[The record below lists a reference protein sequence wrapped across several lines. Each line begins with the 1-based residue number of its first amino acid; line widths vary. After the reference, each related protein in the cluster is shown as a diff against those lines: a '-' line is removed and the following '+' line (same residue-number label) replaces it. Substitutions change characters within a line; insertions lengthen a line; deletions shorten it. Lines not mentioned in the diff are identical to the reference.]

1 MPKCREEEIHLLK
14 RVLAVVELLVRF
26 GADVNKRNHEGYSA
40 LHYAGNGDILDVAKY
55 LVDSGAAMDAQD
67 LKGKTP
73 LHHCI
78 CEDNLLVANLLVSRG
93 AQIDIVDGQSVS
105 PLILAIRRC
114 NLNMLQIILNQYRL
128 VVTDERRDIS
138 ADVLLSAVENEV
150 TEVVRF
156 IVEEGFSSVAVCNSI
171 GETPLHRAIVKRNVQ
186 LMELL
191 MRLVPVD
198 ANLRAVTAEG
208 DSPAHYAARFGSVRA
223 MEILLNRFSVLF
235 GDLPALEVGDN
246 PVNATNS
253 SGSTCLYL
261 VGTNR
266 SLTRSESERKAITEL
281 LLQHGARLFRRDSI
295 IICSGSA
302 STVLLHEQVCRAIS
316 LWALEACVEGNE
328 FTADENNQIGAGAN
342 DILLT
347 ELCVEWVGSVVFP
360 VVGLRSSNGSD
371 FSAVLHVA
379 ISAGYALELL
389 PLLMEFPLRRVAMP
403 GLLRRLERFSRLHR
417 VHTLLVQ
424 LHLEVSESLQL

>member
-1 MPKCREEEIHLLK
+1 
-14 RVLAVVELLVRF
+14 
-26 GADVNKRNHEGYSA
+26 
-40 LHYAGNGDILDVAKY
+40 
-55 LVDSGAAMDAQD
+55 MDAQD
-67 LKGKTP
+67 LVMASSDEFNWNQINTVLTCTLPQKGKTP

-128 VVTDERRDIS
+128 VVTDERRDFS

-171 GETPLHRAIVKRNVQ
+171 GETPLHRAIVKRNFQ

-191 MRLVPVD
+191 MRLAPVD

-235 GDLPALEVGDN
+235 GDLPTLEVGDN

-261 VGTNR
+261 T
-266 SLTRSESERKAITEL
+266 
-281 LLQHGARLFRRDSI
+281 D
-295 IICSGSA
+295 
-302 STVLLHEQVCRAIS
+302 
-316 LWALEACVEGNE
+316 
-328 FTADENNQIGAGAN
+328 FTD
-342 DILLT
+342 
-347 ELCVEWVGSVVFP
+347 
-360 VVGLRSSNGSD
+360 
-371 FSAVLHVA
+371 
-379 ISAGYALELL
+379 
-389 PLLMEFPLRRVAMP
+389 
-403 GLLRRLERFSRLHR
+403 
-417 VHTLLVQ
+417 
-424 LHLEVSESLQL
+424 